1 MVAMPVLVAM
11 VAMPVLVAMPRPL
24 SPGLPPSA
32 IAAGQA
38 RRS

>member
-1 MVAMPVLVAM
+1 MPVLIAM
-11 VAMPVLVAMPRPL
+11 AAMAAMVAMPRPL
-24 SPGLPPSA
+24 SRGLPPSA

>member
-1 MVAMPVLVAM
+1 MPVLAALV
-11 VAMPVLVAMPRPL
+11 VLVALAAMPRPL
-24 SPGLPPSA
+24 SRGLPPSA